1 MCKRELSMIARRT
14 LLIASAACLAT
25 ATQAQAL
32 EKLPAVA
39 SFSILADLVA
49 NVGGNRLQ
57 LATLVGP
64 DGDAH
69 VFSPSPA
76 DARLVAAAKIL
87 FVNGLGLE
95 GWMERLL
102 AASASGAP
110 VVVASSGIKPLAFEE
125 DGKRVDDPHA
135 WQDIGNAKIYVAN
148 IRKGLVAADPGGG
161 PAYEAN
167 ATAYLARL
175 DALEGEVRAAI
186 ARIPAKNRRI
196 ITSHDAFG
204 YFGTAYGMSFI
215 APQGVST
222 EAEPSARD
230 VAKIIRQI
238 RAEKIPAVFLENISD
253 SRLIERIA
261 HETGVKIGAK
271 LFSDA
276 LSRPDGPAAS
286 YIDMMRNNIAAFTA
300 ALVG

>member
-1 MCKRELSMIARRT
+1 MIARRT
-14 LLIASAACLAT
+14 FLTASAAFLAT
-25 ATQAQAL
+25 AAQAQTPAQ
-32 EKLPAVA
+32 LPAVA

-49 NVGGNRLQ
+49 NVGGDRLQ
-57 LATLVGP
+57 LASLVGP

-76 DARLVAAAKIL
+76 DARLVAGAKIL

-95 GWMERLL
+95 GWMGRLL

-110 VVVASSGIKPLAFEE
+110 VVVATAGIRPLAFEE
-125 DGKRVDDPHA
+125 DGKRIDDPHA
-135 WQDIGNAKIYVAN
+135 WQDIGNARIYVAN
-148 IRKGLVAADPGGG
+148 IRKGLAAADPGSG
-161 PAYEAN
+161 PAYEAQ
-167 ATAYLARL
+167 AAAYLAKL
-175 DALEGEVRAAI
+175 DALEAEVRAAI
-186 ARIPAKNRRI
+186 ARIPAKSRRI

-222 EAEPSARD
+222 ESEPSARD

-253 SRLIERIA
+253 SRLIARIA
-261 HETGVKIGAK
+261 HETGAKIGAK

-276 LSRPDGPAAS
+276 LSKPDGPAAS